1 MGFYELAGMK
11 NCLVFLLAI
20 LALSSCSITP
30 RYHSFGYN
38 VEWKT
43 RVAQRTKPT
52 TSPLSAESQKRSQ
65 IEAREFV
72 PSHQSKP
79 NTEGT
84 KILPLWSSNKA
95 DTVPKTEYGTLPK
108 TAAASIESDSAKQQ
122 LKSAIAK
129 NKRISRRTNFAIIG
143 DALTIPLSLW
153 LDMNV
158 FSSDGITALLYSILI
173 AIPVLM
179 LLLLMRLFQGVQKR
193 SLEKIDKGQTPK
205 AIKKIEAA
213 QIWAILAL
221 VTSFT
226 VFSPILFGIISTVL
240 FAQAKALGVDAE
252 YYKKKRRIT
261 RIIYIASLI
270 IPLLI
275 VIAIFI

>member
-1 MGFYELAGMK
+1 MK

-43 RVAQRTKPT
+43 RVAQRTKPAT
-52 TSPLSAESQKRSQ
+52 TPLSAESQKRSQ

-84 KILPLWSSNKA
+84 KIFPLWSSQKA
-95 DTVPKTEYGTLPK
+95 DTVPAGQVDTLPK
-108 TAAASIESDSAKQQ
+108 TEVASVELDSAKQQ

-158 FSSDGITALLYSILI
+158 FSSDGITALLYSVLL
-173 AIPVLM
+173 AIPVLIV
-179 LLLLMRLFQGVQKR
+179 LLLMRLFQGAKKR

-252 YYKKKRRIT
+252 YYTKKRRIT
-261 RIIYIASLI
+261 RSIYAFASILPI
-270 IPLLI
+270 TIMI
-275 VIAIFI
+275 IAIFI

>member
-1 MGFYELAGMK
+1 MRINRLYFF
-11 NCLVFLLAI
+11 LV
-20 LALSSCSITP
+20 ALFFTSCSITP

-38 VEWKT
+38 VEWKSPI
-43 RVAQRTKPT
+43 AQQTKPSA
-52 TSPLSAESQKRSQ
+52 SPLSDESQKRSRV
-65 IEAREFV
+65 EAREFV

-79 NTEGT
+79 ITQST
-84 KILPLWSSNKA
+84 TILPLWSSQKA
-95 DTVPKTEYGTLPK
+95 DTVPAGQVDTLPK
-108 TAAASIESDSAKQQ
+108 TEVASVELDSSKQRIAKA
-122 LKSAIAK
+122 LAK
-129 NKRISRRTNFAIIG
+129 NKRISRRTNYAIIG

-153 LDMNV
+153 LDINV
-158 FSSDGITALLYSILI
+158 FRNDGITALVYSVLL
-173 AIPVLM
+173 AIPVLIV
-179 LLLLMRLFQGVQKR
+179 LLLMRLFQGAQKR
-193 SLEKIDKGQTPK
+193 SLKKIDKAQTPK

-252 YYKKKRRIT
+252 YYTKKRRIT

-270 IPLLI
+270 IPLII
-275 VIAIFI
+275 VIAILS

>member
-1 MGFYELAGMK
+1 MK
-11 NCLVFLLAI
+11 NCLVLGLVATVFLI
-20 LALSSCSITP
+20 TFSSCSITP
-30 RYHSFGYN
+30 RYHSFGYK
-38 VEWKT
+38 VEWKSPI
-43 RVAQRTKPT
+43 AQQTKPSA
-52 TSPLSAESQKRSQ
+52 SPLSNESQKRSRV
-65 IEAREFV
+65 ESREFV

-79 NTEGT
+79 ITQST
-84 KILPLWSSNKA
+84 TILPLWSSQKA
-95 DTVPKTEYGTLPK
+95 DTVPPGQVDTLPK
-108 TAAASIESDSAKQQ
+108 TVVASVELDSTKQRIAKA
-122 LKSAIAK
+122 LAK
-129 NKRISRRTNFAIIG
+129 NKRISKRTNCAIIG

-158 FSSDGITALLYSILI
+158 FSSDGITALLYSVLL
-173 AIPVLM
+173 AIPVLIV
-179 LLLLMRLFQGVQKR
+179 LLLMRLFQGAKKR

-252 YYKKKRRIT
+252 YYTKKRRIT

-270 IPLLI
+270 IPLII
-275 VIAIFI
+275 VIAILS

>member
-1 MGFYELAGMK
+1 MK

-43 RVAQRTKPT
+43 RVAQRTKPAT
-52 TSPLSAESQKRSQ
+52 TPLSAESQKRSQ

-84 KILPLWSSNKA
+84 KILPLWSSNK
-95 DTVPKTEYGTLPK
+95 TEYDTLPK
-108 TAAASIESDSAKQQ
+108 TAVASVELDSAKQQ

-158 FSSDGITALLYSILI
+158 FSSDGITALLYSVLL
-173 AIPVLM
+173 AIPVLIV
-179 LLLLMRLFQGVQKR
+179 LLLMRLFQGAKKR

-226 VFSPILFGIISTVL
+226 GLSPILFGIISTVL

-252 YYKKKRRIT
+252 YYTKKRRIT
-261 RIIYIASLI
+261 RSIYAFASILPI
-270 IPLLI
+270 TIMI
-275 VIAIFI
+275 IAILI